1 MSYAVL
7 GIDPSG
13 NFAEGKGTTGWALL
27 VDGELT
33 RVGEVRALEYE
44 KKEEYWDGIVNVIRQ
59 AEADYSYYLTV
70 VCESYQ
76 LYHHKGQRAE
86 NQAHSHMETPQLI
99 GVLSYVLHTWGVP
112 LVFQSASQVKTRWT
126 DEILVRKGYI
136 QKKHRTYYFRNQLIN
151 RHIRDAIRHAL
162 HYDRYGVINR

>member
-33 RVGEVRALEYE
+33 RVGEVRAAHYQT
-44 KKEEYWDGIVNVIRQ
+44 KEEYWDGILKVIFSLARDRS
-59 AEADYSYYLTV
+59 AV

-86 NQAHSHMETPQLI
+86 SQAHSFLETPQLI
-99 GVLSYVLHTWGVP
+99 GALSYTLFKNNIP
-112 LVFQSASQVKTRWT
+112 LVFQSASQVKSRWK
-126 DEILVRKGYI
+126 DDVLAAKGFI
-136 QKKHRTYYFRNQLIN
+136 EKMGSSYYFKGARINQ
-151 RHIRDAIRHAL
+151 HIRDAIRHAV
-162 HYDRYGVINR
+162 HYWRYGMKVKQQ